1 MELKALRISEKKAE
15 VLHSMQIMR
24 AEDLLTCYPF
34 RYEHLEA
41 KPRDTWKKEDR
52 IIFEAVILNRARVI
66 RFRGKQSV
74 TRFKVMLEDEELDVS
89 LFNRP
94 WVSAF
99 TMGKVITIIGKYD
112 GGSRVTALQYNFKP
126 MKEQLGIHPVYN
138 VREGITQK
146 ELVRYI
152 DKAWQGLILH
162 SGCSC
167 KAVSGEISSD
177 SQKAGLVFHSSSVQY
192 GGGEAEPSA
201 FEI

>member
-1 MELKALRISEKKAE
+1 MPDSWYNNTRKGCVDMELKALRISEKKAE

-41 KPRDTWKKEDR
+41 KPRNTWEKEDR

-112 GGSRVTALQYNFKP
+112 GGSRVTALQ
-126 MKEQLGIHPVYN
+126 
-138 VREGITQK
+138 
-146 ELVRYI
+146 
-152 DKAWQGLILH
+152 
-162 SGCSC
+162 
-167 KAVSGEISSD
+167 
-177 SQKAGLVFHSSSVQY
+177 
-192 GGGEAEPSA
+192 
-201 FEI
+201 

>member
-1 MELKALRISEKKAE
+1 
-15 VLHSMQIMR
+15 
-24 AEDLLTCYPF
+24 
-34 RYEHLEA
+34 
-41 KPRDTWKKEDR
+41 
-52 IIFEAVILNRARVI
+52 
-66 RFRGKQSV
+66 
-74 TRFKVMLEDEELDVS
+74 MLEDEELDVS

-152 DKAWQGLILH
+152 DKAWQAPVSYTHLDVYKRQVYTEGFCCQRGFSQGNRLQGAGCWR
-162 SGCSC
+162 SGG
-167 KAVSGEISSD
+167 AGSGGIHTGRYASGVIRQSE
-177 SQKAGLVFHSSSVQY
+177 
-192 GGGEAEPSA
+192 GGGKYTDWRK
-201 FEI
+201 